1 MKKVTT
7 TLVFLLL
14 VSSFTLAQAVKKDVA
29 VKKTAIVKA
38 NKTKIVNNGVQNT
51 NATTYD
57 FTTGS
62 DKYYG
67 GAAGAKELQSG
78 VWGMIAGDSNGSGI
92 VTSSDKDPINTNL
105 NSNGY
110 YSSDINMS
118 GIVSS
123 ADKDLVNANNNMA
136 TQVP

>member
-1 MKKVTT
+1 MKKITAAIA
-7 TLVFLLL
+7 FLLL
-14 VSSFTLAQAVKKDVA
+14 VSSFTFAQAVKKDVIA
-29 VKKTAIVKA
+29 KT
-38 NKTKIVNNGVQNT
+38 NKTKVVNSTQNT
-51 NATTYD
+51 NTATYD

-67 GAAGAKELQSG
+67 QANGAKELQSG

-92 VTSSDKDPINTNL
+92 VSSSDKDPINSEL

-118 GIVSS
+118 GIVTSS
-123 ADKDLVNANNNMA
+123 DKDLVNANNNMA